1 MSEDFLVELGTE
13 ELPPKALSTLLS
25 AFRSGIQSGLEKE
38 GLRFSAIEEYASPRR
53 LAVLVKQLDSVTPAK
68 EIVAWGPPAKIAFD
82 AEGNPS
88 KAALAFASKN
98 GLDASAL
105 VVENDGKADKL
116 VHRSASGG
124 LDTSTLLGAIV
135 SESLAKLPIPKRMRW
150 GAKRTEFVRPIHWLV
165 LLFGADVVDAEIM
178 GLQSGRET
186 RGHRFHYNK
195 TLTINT
201 AAEYVETLRSPAHI
215 LVDMN
220 ERKNLIQEQVTNE
233 ASKLGGTAVID
244 EGLLNEVNALVEW
257 PMALAGRFEERF
269 LEVPSEALI
278 SSMKEHQKYFHVVDK
293 SGQLL
298 PNFITVA
305 NIISKDPAQVI
316 SGNERVIRP
325 RLADAAFFF
334 ETDKKTSLLKLRER
348 LKSIVFQAKLGTVFD
363 KTERVAKL
371 ASAIASR
378 MGSNTEHAERAGI
391 LCKSDL
397 VSDMVSEFDKMQGI
411 AGYYYGV
418 NDGEPLDVSKALNE
432 QYLPRF
438 AGDVLP
444 ETSCGV
450 ALALAD
456 RLDTLTGI
464 FGVGLLPSGSKDPF
478 ALRRASVAV
487 LRLLV
492 EKELDLDLRDLLTQA
507 IAGHTGL
514 SDNALLVETILSY
527 MIERFRAGYEDA
539 KIPAE
544 VFMAVSAKSLSTPL
558 DINKRVLAVHQFG
571 QLPEA
576 QSLAAANKR
585 VSNILAKQS
594 DVKLPLLNEALLQ
607 EPAEK
612 ALAKAVA
619 EKSKLVEPLFAQANY
634 ADALAQLA
642 DLRDIVDQFFDDVM
656 VMADDDALRNNRLAL
671 LSQLRGLFFEV
682 ADISLLV
689 PAKK

>member
-13 ELPPKALSTLLS
+13 ELPPKALSTLLR

-38 GLRFSAIEEYASPRR
+38 GLSFSAIEEYASPRR
-53 LAVLVKQLDSVTPAK
+53 LAVLVKQLDSVSPAK

-105 VVENDGKADKL
+105 IVENDGKADKL
-116 VHRSASGG
+116 VHRSTSGG

-165 LLFGADVVDAEIM
+165 LLFGANVVDAEIM
-178 GLQSGRET
+178 GLQAGRET

-195 TLTINT
+195 TLNINT
-201 AAEYVETLRSPAHI
+201 PAEYVETLRSPAHI
-215 LVDMN
+215 IVDMN

-257 PMALAGRFEERF
+257 PMALAGRFDERF

-278 SSMKEHQKYFHVVDK
+278 SSMKEHQKYFHLVDK
-293 SGQLL
+293 AGQLL

-316 SGNERVIRP
+316 NGNERVIRP

-334 ETDKKTSLLKLRER
+334 ETDKKTSLLKQRER

-418 NDGEPLDVSKALNE
+418 NDGEPLDVAKALNE

-492 EKELDLDLRDLLTQA
+492 EKELDLDLRDLLSQA
-507 IAGHTGL
+507 IAGHTDL

-594 DVKLPLLNEALLQ
+594 DVKLPSLNEALLQ

-656 VMADDDALRNNRLAL
+656 VMADDEALRNNRLAL

>member
-105 VVENDGKADKL
+105 LVENDGKADKL

-195 TLTINT
+195 TLNINT

>member
-195 TLTINT
+195 TLNINT

>member
-13 ELPPKALSTLLS
+13 ELPPKSLSALLS
-25 AFRSGIQSGLEKE
+25 AFRSGIQLGLEKQ
-38 GLRFSAIEEYASPRR
+38 GLSFGAIEEYASPRR
-53 LAVLVKQLDSVTPAK
+53 LAVLVKQLDSLTPAK
-68 EIVAWGPPAKIAFD
+68 ELVAWGPPAKIAFD
-82 AEGNPS
+82 ADGSPS
-88 KAALAFASKN
+88 KAALAFANKN
-98 GLDASAL
+98 GLEASSL

-124 LDTSTLLGAIV
+124 VDTRTLLGSIV
-135 SESLAKLPIPKRMRW
+135 NESLTKLPIPKRMRW
-150 GAKRTEFVRPIHWLV
+150 GAKRTEFVRPVHWLI
-165 LLFGADVVDAEIM
+165 LLFGSDVVDAEIM
-178 GLQSGRET
+178 GLKAGRET

-195 TLTINT
+195 TLSINT
-201 AAEYVETLRSPAHI
+201 PAEYVETLRSPAHI
-215 LVDMN
+215 IVDMN
-220 ERKNLIQEQVTNE
+220 ERKKLIKDQVTSE
-233 ASKLGGTAVID
+233 ATKLGGIAVID
-244 EGLLNEVNALVEW
+244 DGLLSEVNALVEW
-257 PMALAGRFEERF
+257 PTALAGRFEERF

-278 SSMKEHQKYFHVVDK
+278 SSMKEHQKYFHVVDNTD
-293 SGQLL
+293 QLL
-298 PNFITVA
+298 PHFITVA
-305 NIISKDPAQVI
+305 NIISTDPAQVI
-316 SGNERVIRP
+316 DGNERVIRP

-334 ETDKKTSLLKLRER
+334 ETDKKTSLLKQRER
-348 LKSIVFQAKLGTVFD
+348 LKSVVFQAKLGTVYD

-371 ASAIASR
+371 ASAIAGR
-378 MGSNTEHAERAGI
+378 MGTNTEHAERAGI

-411 AGYYYGV
+411 AGYYYAV
-418 NDGEPLDVSKALNE
+418 NDGEALDVSKALNE

-464 FGVGLLPSGSKDPF
+464 FGVGLLPTGSKDPF

-492 EKELDLDLRDLLTQA
+492 EKDLDLDLRDLLTQA
-507 IAGHTGL
+507 IAGHKNL
-514 SDNALLVETILSY
+514 SDGDQLVETILAY

-571 QLPEA
+571 LLPEA

-585 VSNILAKQS
+585 VSNILAKQA
-594 DVKLPLLNEALLQ
+594 DVKIPALNQALLQ
-607 EPAEK
+607 EPAEQ

-642 DLRDIVDQFFDDVM
+642 DLRDTVDQFFDDVM
-656 VMADDDALRNNRLAL
+656 VMADDEALRNNRLAL
-671 LSQLRGLFFEV
+671 LSQLRGLFLEV

>member
-13 ELPPKALSTLLS
+13 ELPPKALSTLLR
-25 AFRSGIQSGLEKE
+25 AFRNGVQSGLEKE
-38 GLRFSAIEEYASPRR
+38 GLSFGAIEEYASPRR
-53 LAVLVKQLDSVTPAK
+53 LAVLVKQLDKVTPAK

-98 GLDASAL
+98 GLDPSAL

-135 SESLAKLPIPKRMRW
+135 NESLIKLPIPKRMRW

-165 LLFGADVVDAEIM
+165 LLFGADIVDAEIM
-178 GLQSGRET
+178 GLKAGRET

-195 TLTINT
+195 TLNINT
-201 AAEYVETLRSPAHI
+201 PAEYVETLRAPAHI
-215 LVDMN
+215 IVDMA
-220 ERKNLIQEQVTNE
+220 ERKNLIKEQVTNE
-233 ASKLGGTAVID
+233 ASKLGGIAVID

-257 PMALAGRFEERF
+257 PMALAGQFEERF

-278 SSMKEHQKYFHVVDK
+278 SSMKEHQKYFHVVDEA
-293 SGQLL
+293 GQLL

-316 SGNERVIRP
+316 NGNERVIRP

-334 ETDKKTSLLKLRER
+334 ETDKKTSLLKQRER
-348 LKSIVFQAKLGTVFD
+348 LKSVVFQAKLGTVFD

-397 VSDMVSEFDKMQGI
+397 VSDMVSEFDKMQGV
-411 AGYYYGV
+411 AGYYYGL
-418 NDGEPLDVSKALNE
+418 NDGEPLDVAKALNE

-492 EKELDLDLRDLLTQA
+492 EKDLDLDLRDLLSQA
-507 IAGHTGL
+507 IAGHTDL
-514 SDNALLVETILSY
+514 SDNALLVETILAY

-594 DVKLPLLNEALLQ
+594 SVEIPPLDEALLQ

-642 DLRDIVDQFFDDVM
+642 DLRDTVDQFFDDVM
-656 VMADDDALRNNRLAL
+656 VMADDEALRNNRLAL

>member
-13 ELPPKALSTLLS
+13 ELPPKSLAALLS
-25 AFRSGIQSGLEKE
+25 AFRRGVQSGLEKE
-38 GLRFSAIEEYASPRR
+38 GLSFSAVEEYASPRR
-53 LAVLVKQLDSVTPAK
+53 LAVLVKQLDALTPAK
-68 EIVAWGPPAKIAFD
+68 ELVAWGPPAKIAFD
-82 AEGNPS
+82 GDGNPS
-88 KAALAFASKN
+88 KAALAFANKN
-98 GLDASAL
+98 GIEASAL

-124 LDTSTLLGAIV
+124 VDTRTLLGGIV
-135 SESLAKLPIPKRMRW
+135 NESLTKLPIPKRMRW
-150 GAKRTEFVRPIHWLV
+150 GAQRTEFVRPVHWLV
-165 LLFGADVVDAEIM
+165 LLFGSDVVDAEIM
-178 GLQSGRET
+178 GLKAGRET

-195 TLTINT
+195 AVSINT
-201 AAEYVETLRSPAHI
+201 PAEYVETLRSPAHI
-215 LVDMN
+215 IVDMN
-220 ERKNLIQEQVTNE
+220 ERKNLIKDQVSSE
-233 ASKLGGTAVID
+233 ATKLGGTAVID
-244 EGLLNEVNALVEW
+244 EGLLNEVNGLVEW

-278 SSMKEHQKYFHVVDK
+278 SSMKEHQKYFHVVDEA
-293 SGQLL
+293 GQLL

-316 SGNERVIRP
+316 NGNERVIRP

-334 ETDKKTSLLKLRER
+334 ETDKKTSLFEQRER
-348 LKSIVFQAKLGTVFD
+348 LKSVVFQAKLGTVYD
-363 KTERVAKL
+363 KTERVSKL
-371 ASAIASR
+371 AGSIAGR
-378 MGSNTEHAERAGI
+378 MGSNTEQAERAGI

-397 VSDMVSEFDKMQGI
+397 VSDMVIEFDKMQGI

-418 NDGEPLDVSKALNE
+418 NDGEALDVAKALNE

-464 FGVGLLPSGSKDPF
+464 FGVGLLPTGSKDPF

-492 EKELDLDLRDLLTQA
+492 EKDLNLDLRDLLTQA
-507 IAGHTGL
+507 IAGHKNL
-514 SDNALLVETILSY
+514 SDGDQLVETILSY

-585 VSNILAKQS
+585 VSNILAKQA
-594 DVKLPLLNEALLQ
+594 DVKIPALNEALLQ
-607 EPAEK
+607 EPAEQ

-619 EKSKLVEPLFAQANY
+619 AKSKIVEPLFAQANY
-634 ADALAQLA
+634 AEALAQLA
-642 DLRDIVDQFFDDVM
+642 DLRDTVDQFFDDVM
-656 VMADDDALRNNRLAL
+656 VMADDEALRNNRLAL
-671 LSQLRGLFFEV
+671 LSQLRGLFLEV

>member
-13 ELPPKALSTLLS
+13 ELPPKALSTLLR

-38 GLRFSAIEEYASPRR
+38 GLNFSAIEEYASPRR
-53 LAVLVKQLDSVTPAK
+53 LAVLVKQLDSVSPAK

-105 VVENDGKADKL
+105 IVENDGKADKL
-116 VHRSASGG
+116 VHRSTSGG

-195 TLTINT
+195 TLSINT

-215 LVDMN
+215 IVDMN

-257 PMALAGRFEERF
+257 PMALAGRFDERF

-278 SSMKEHQKYFHVVDK
+278 SSMKEHQKYFHLVDK
-293 SGQLL
+293 AGQLL

-316 SGNERVIRP
+316 NGNERVIRP

-334 ETDKKTSLLKLRER
+334 ETDKKTSLLKQRER

-418 NDGEPLDVSKALNE
+418 NDGEPLDVAKALNE

-492 EKELDLDLRDLLTQA
+492 EKDLDLDLRDLLTQA
-507 IAGHTGL
+507 IAGHTDL
-514 SDNALLVETILSY
+514 SDNDLLVETILSY

-571 QLPEA
+571 LLPEA

-594 DVKLPLLNEALLQ
+594 DVEIPPLDEALLQ
-607 EPAEK
+607 EPAEQ

-642 DLRDIVDQFFDDVM
+642 DLRDTVDQFFDDVM
-656 VMADDDALRNNRLAL
+656 VMADDEALRNNRLAL